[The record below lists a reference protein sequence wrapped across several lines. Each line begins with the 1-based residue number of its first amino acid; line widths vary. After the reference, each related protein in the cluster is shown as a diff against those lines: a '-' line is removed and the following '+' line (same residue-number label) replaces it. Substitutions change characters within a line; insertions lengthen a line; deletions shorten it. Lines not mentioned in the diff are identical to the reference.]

1 MQVETKMTDL
11 VSASEDLLGTV
22 MHAARA
28 HISEDECKQFRN
40 RTKNRISQLK
50 MLNSSSRRKVIQI
63 VKREIGESFGK
74 NIAERKDLE
83 KFAETANGNEVL
95 RLLKINFVLPDEVMD
110 ANVRTSLKNLVNIF
124 D

>member
-1 MQVETKMTDL
+1 MTDL

-74 NIAERKDLE
+74 NIAERQDLE

-110 ANVRTSLKNLVNIF
+110 VNVRTSLKNLVNIF